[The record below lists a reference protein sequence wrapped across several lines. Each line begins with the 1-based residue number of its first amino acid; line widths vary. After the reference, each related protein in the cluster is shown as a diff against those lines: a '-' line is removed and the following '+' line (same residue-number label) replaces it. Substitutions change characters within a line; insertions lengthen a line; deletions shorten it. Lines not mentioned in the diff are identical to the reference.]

1 MGEEEDDGN
10 FYDMKTRNDAKKQP
24 GGGDVSKL
32 SNSNQG
38 GY

>member
-10 FYDMKTRNDAKKQP
+10 FYEMKTRNDAKKQP
-24 GGGDVSKL
+24 AGGDMSKL